1 MMIPTTQY
9 LYHYRGDKNLNDGL
23 SFSNQ
28 KDAIKTFIRKQ
39 LLSPN
44 LNFFIGSG
52 CSFPAV
58 PLMGKTFKSLKKD
71 LHDAALGNYRSEEND
86 DIEGYLNWLHTSL
99 NFFENS
105 DIDYENIGEFQE
117 NYERT
122 KKGLIESIDINY
134 YEHKD
139 VLNFYKEF
147 YNEIFSIRNNKDF
160 SPVNVF
166 TTNYDLFN
174 ELAMENA
181 NIRYTN
187 GFRGTIQRIFDPT
200 EFHLRLVDDVNRY
213 KDKWSIVRR
222 FVKLYKIHGSIDWLY
237 DSKIGKVVQRRANE
251 DESENVLIYP
261 TIHKH
266 IETQQ
271 TPYSELFREFSINL
285 QKPNSTLV
293 VMGYGFPDQHIN
305 QLISQALSN
314 EDFTLIIFSSLL
326 EDKAKEFFENHKAL
340 LNIHFIG
347 GRMIPAEKPSDSEDG
362 HHFRNILSYMKACE
376 GDD

>member
-1 MMIPTTQY
+1 M
-9 LYHYRGDKNLNDGL
+9 NDGL

-147 YNEIFSIRNNKDF
+147 YNEIFSI
-160 SPVNVF
+160 
-166 TTNYDLFN
+166 L
-174 ELAMENA
+174 
-181 NIRYTN
+181 
-187 GFRGTIQRIFDPT
+187 
-200 EFHLRLVDDVNRY
+200 
-213 KDKWSIVRR
+213 
-222 FVKLYKIHGSIDWLY
+222 
-237 DSKIGKVVQRRANE
+237 
-251 DESENVLIYP
+251 ES
-261 TIHKH
+261 T
-266 IETQQ
+266 
-271 TPYSELFREFSINL
+271 
-285 QKPNSTLV
+285 
-293 VMGYGFPDQHIN
+293 
-305 QLISQALSN
+305 
-314 EDFTLIIFSSLL
+314 
-326 EDKAKEFFENHKAL
+326 
-340 LNIHFIG
+340 
-347 GRMIPAEKPSDSEDG
+347 
-362 HHFRNILSYMKACE
+362 
-376 GDD
+376 